1 MEVGCKDTH
10 QGAVAVIGVFKWG
23 YGSESKSV
31 AFWGWVEEQIGG
43 GVQSSKL
50 VMARG
55 NGVCAVD
62 KRRSISV
69 NSTKGITAAVI
80 CAYRDPQTPSTGLRR
95 IAAVGPRDA
104 RPVNSS
110 ADGSSQLA
118 GRVSGSRGAER
129 PCVVQ
134 SGAQASS
141 TVKPEKR

>member
-1 MEVGCKDTH
+1 M
-10 QGAVAVIGVFKWG
+10 IGVFNWG

-31 AFWGWVEEQIGG
+31 AFWGWVEEEIGG
-43 GVQSSKL
+43 GVLSSKL

-62 KRRSISV
+62 KRRYISV
-69 NSTKGITAAVI
+69 DSTKGIAATVI
-80 CAYRDPQTPSTGLRR
+80 CAIRDPQTISMGVRR

-104 RPVNSS
+104 RPVNSRT
-110 ADGSSQLA
+110 DGLSQIT
-118 GRVSGSRGAER
+118 GRVSGYRGAER
-129 PCVVQ
+129 SCVVQ